1 MDIVKRLR
9 KQKWQV
15 FDEMRGLIPDTTAYE
30 AADEI
35 ERLRE
40 DKEMW
45 ADATA
50 KAQQEIERLR
60 EALRIIAD
68 AFHSDW
74 FSMKEI
80 ACSALKRDE

>member
-40 DKEMW
+40 ALAAVKECIEDKSYIDAEM
-45 ADATA
+45 
-50 KAQQEIERLR
+50 
-60 EALRIIAD
+60 IID
-68 AFHSDW
+68 T
-74 FSMKEI
+74 
-80 ACSALKRDE
+80 ALKGDE

>member
-40 DKEMW
+40 
-45 ADATA
+45 
-50 KAQQEIERLR
+50 
-60 EALRIIAD
+60 ALRTIAD
-68 AFHSDW
+68 HEVAEYPTTDTLADF
-74 FSMKEI
+74 
-80 ACSALKRDE
+80 ARSALQQKDNE